1 MSELPGTQVREDV
14 SVVVR
19 HKLADRLFHWL
30 MAASML
36 TLLGTGFLPV
46 LGVKF
51 PWVDPHW
58 IAGVVLILLL
68 LFHVIRVAFVHKFS
82 NMRVRWQEFREAFG
96 VTTREVLGAAR
107 KKRRIGK
114 YSVGQKMFHHA
125 VAITVLTVSVTGVMM
140 MVGIE
145 SPFWE
150 RNPLFISEAAR
161 GLVFVLHGFAG
172 LFCITMIIVH
182 IYFAFRPEKWYLTK
196 SMLRGWIGRADFEQ
210 HHDAN
215 LWLTERK

>member
-1 MSELPGTQVREDV
+1 MSEAPETPAAGSEPVI
-14 SVVVR
+14 VR

-46 LGVKF
+46 LGIKF

-58 IAGVVLILLL
+58 IAGVILILLL
-68 LFHVIRVAFVHKFS
+68 LFHVIRVAFVHKLA
-82 NMRVRWQEFREAFG
+82 NMLVRWQEFREAFD

-107 KKRRIGK
+107 EKRRIGK
-114 YSVGQKMFHHA
+114 YSVGQKLFHHA

-182 IYFAFRPEKWYLTK
+182 IYFAIRPEKWYLTK
-196 SMLRGWIGRADFEQ
+196 SMLRGWIGHDDFEQ
-210 HHDAN
+210 HHDAE

>member
-1 MSELPGTQVREDV
+1 MSEVPETPAAGSEP
-14 SVVVR
+14 VVAR

-36 TLLGTGFLPV
+36 TLLVTGFLPV

-58 IAGVVLILLL
+58 IAGVILILLL
-68 LFHVIRVAFVHKFS
+68 LFHVTRVVFVHKFA
-82 NMRVRWQEFREAFG
+82 NMLVRWQEFREAFD

-107 KKRRIGK
+107 EKRRIGK
-114 YSVGQKMFHHA
+114 YSVGQKLFHHA

-182 IYFAFRPEKWYLTK
+182 IYFAIRPEKWYLTK
-196 SMLRGWIGRADFEQ
+196 SMLLGWISRTDFEQ
-210 HHDAN
+210 HHDAE